1 MIFINNAKKKIGQNG
16 LIINQKANNFYEKD
30 ALRPEDF
37 HRLFDVFT
45 KYDSKINMPIAEKTN
60 FFLCI
65 LYYES
70 NYNESAKNI
79 LLSKLSNEEEL
90 YKGCSSEDKLHIL
103 FNIAEI
109 EIKIRKKNQNGL
121 KVLRDMIKG
130 IEYKQRIFEDHLLQK
145 YYYSYINYLLGEY
158 SDAVMATDEIIIEID
173 ESKNL
178 KVDNLI
184 KYMKIINELLKVKIL
199 EESPEKNYKEIISHL
214 DGLFCKTKNTKE
226 DFAICV
232 GIKMLSLESKEIIT
246 YEECI
251 KLIKEML
258 NILKRETLFGK
269 SHKNILDQYLYL
281 SGLLGYYNSIN
292 DDFDGVKKATKKIDK
307 YLSNVHDILK
317 NKDKNKENKEYNDLY
332 KQYSYFN
339 SVLKSSVNINNSS
352 IIKQSQLIIKEYQ
365 DTSNNQSD
373 KDILNMCILEGE
385 NLSMSTKLNKMEALF
400 KEWIGQ
406 KKDLNEEK
414 IMLLYFYKYNQVS
427 EYTKKIVNSLD
438 DPYTIKDIHEIRK
451 FVGDIITSTSK
462 QVIDNGNETLKK
474 VFRLPFFKNLFNRL
488 YYVKIY
494 TYYLEM
500 KYKECLNEFEEYK
513 IAKIQFELGT
523 PKSTEYMRKV
533 QADCLF
539 KLKKYKEAEESYNI
553 IIQSGS
559 KDPLILFNLSL
570 TQYFNNKTD
579 SALSNLEKAMIL
591 FKEEDNKKARVCEDL
606 IKKIKG

>member
-1 MIFINNAKKKIGQNG
+1 
-16 LIINQKANNFYEKD
+16 
-30 ALRPEDF
+30 
-37 HRLFDVFT
+37 
-45 KYDSKINMPIAEKTN
+45 
-60 FFLCI
+60 
-65 LYYES
+65 
-70 NYNESAKNI
+70 
-79 LLSKLSNEEEL
+79 
-90 YKGCSSEDKLHIL
+90 
-103 FNIAEI
+103 
-109 EIKIRKKNQNGL
+109 
-121 KVLRDMIKG
+121 
-130 IEYKQRIFEDHLLQK
+130 
-145 YYYSYINYLLGEY
+145 
-158 SDAVMATDEIIIEID
+158 
-173 ESKNL
+173 
-178 KVDNLI
+178 
-184 KYMKIINELLKVKIL
+184 
-199 EESPEKNYKEIISHL
+199 
-214 DGLFCKTKNTKE
+214 
-226 DFAICV
+226 
-232 GIKMLSLESKEIIT
+232 
-246 YEECI
+246 
-251 KLIKEML
+251 
-258 NILKRETLFGK
+258 
-269 SHKNILDQYLYL
+269 
-281 SGLLGYYNSIN
+281 
-292 DDFDGVKKATKKIDK
+292 
-307 YLSNVHDILK
+307 
-317 NKDKNKENKEYNDLY
+317 
-332 KQYSYFN
+332 
-339 SVLKSSVNINNSS
+339 
-352 IIKQSQLIIKEYQ
+352 
-365 DTSNNQSD
+365 
-373 KDILNMCILEGE
+373 MCILEGE

-462 QVIDNGNETLKK
+462 QVIDNENETLKK